1 MHIGNMHPNSRR
13 LVPPT
18 NLLVA
23 FLAVSRSLS
32 VSRAAEELNLT
43 QSAVSRQVQQLEDLL
58 GVKLF
63 ERVKKRLVAT
73 NVGRSYAAELH
84 PALERIRAATLKTAI
99 RSDGNIL
106 NFAILPTF
114 GSRWLIPRL
123 PAFQRAYPNY
133 TIHLSTTLEVFDFE
147 TQEFDAA
154 IHFGR
159 PDWPGAQLDLLMGE
173 VVIPVCSADY
183 AEQAGLR
190 TKADLSGCT
199 LLQIITQRD
208 PWADFFAQFGLP
220 RQQMRLGPSF
230 QLYSMM
236 IQAAIQGMGVA
247 LIPDFLVQG
256 ELDAGLLV
264 APLPMSMRIDANYY
278 LAYPEHS
285 RALPAFRS
293 FRLWLLEEARRQTGA
308 PAMTA

>member
-1 MHIGNMHPNSRR
+1 MHPNSRR

-23 FLAVSRSLS
+23 FLAVARSLS
-32 VSRAAEELNLT
+32 VSKAAEDLNLT

-73 NVGRSYAAELH
+73 NVGRAYAVDLR
-84 PALERIRAATLKTAI
+84 PALEQIRAATLKAAI

-123 PAFQRAYPNY
+123 PAFQDAHPNC

-147 TQEFDAA
+147 TEEYDAA

-173 VVIPVCSADY
+173 IVIPVCSAEY
-183 AEQAGLR
+183 AAQVGLR
-190 TKADLSGCT
+190 TESDLPGCT

-208 PWADFFAQFGLP
+208 PWADFFAQYGLS
-220 RQQMRLGPSF
+220 RQDMRLGPSF

-236 IQAAIQGMGVA
+236 IQAAMQGMGVA
-247 LIPDFLVQG
+247 LIPDFLVQR
-256 ELDAGLLV
+256 ELDAGLLI
-264 APLPMSMRIDANYY
+264 APLSGSMRIDANYY
-278 LAYPEHS
+278 LAYPEYS

-293 FRLWLLEEARRQTGA
+293 FRTWLLEEARGQTA
-308 PAMTA
+308 EPATAS